1 MRRVDRPEILDSD
14 ACTPEEAQA
23 VLRVIAG
30 VNRAYGGV
38 AATQWMV
45 ERVAQKTGL
54 LRMSVLEVGA
64 GLGELP
70 EIVKRN
76 LAPRGIHLD
85 VTLLDLAFSHLPDRR
100 RDDRHKDDRHRAVV
114 GNGLAL
120 PFVEGA
126 FDVVSC
132 NLFAHHLAPDQLQ
145 QFMRE
150 ALRVSRRAVLINDL
164 VRDPLHLAL
173 VFISYPTMRNRVA
186 WLDGLTSVRRA
197 YIPDEIR
204 ALVRESV
211 DPNSPAQIEISRHFL
226 YRMGTILWK
235 KPFAQRAA

>member
-1 MRRVDRPEILDSD
+1 MYEFLPDMRRVDRPEILDSD

-54 LRMSVLEVGA
+54 LRMSQLEVGA

-70 EIVKRN
+70 EIVKKN
-76 LAPRGIHLD
+76 LVRQGIHLD
-85 VTLLDLAFSHLPDRR
+85 VTLLDLAFSHLPDQRN
-100 RDDRHKDDRHRAVV
+100 RAVV

-120 PFVEGA
+120 PFADGA

-145 QFMRE
+145 QFVRE

-173 VFISYPTMRNRVA
+173 VYISYPLMRNRVA
-186 WLDGLTSVRRA
+186 WLDGLTSVRRS
-197 YIPDEIR
+197 YVPSEIR
-204 ALVRESV
+204 ALVSASV
-211 DPNSPAQIEISRHFL
+211 PSNSSMQIEIFRHFL
-226 YRMGTILWK
+226 YRMGVMLWK
-235 KPFAQRAA
+235 KPRAQRTA